1 MLSMKKLFK
10 IGLMICLSLVT
21 TSAFAASFF
30 NVDGIYYS
38 VTTGSDSIPTVA
50 VTYNRNS
57 SYGGNSTYNVSY
69 SGDIAIPTS
78 VVYNDTTYRVTSI
91 GSYAFYY
98 DRDVTSVTM
107 PEGMKDIGADAF
119 CYCQK
124 LKNVNIPSTVE
135 SINGYAFSN
144 CDSLKSVILPEKM
157 SSIGSNAFE
166 SCNKLETVILPD
178 SLSVILDYTFNGCS
192 NLREITLP
200 AKLKS
205 IGYSAFSGCSSLKKI
220 TALGVT
226 PPTITS
232 SYTLSGVPTNIFIYV
247 PKGSAQ
253 NYSAND
259 YWNDRVIIEGTAP
272 TKVEV
277 NVATAGDLGNQLLNK
292 VEYLDCI
299 NELTIT
305 GTLNSNDYYQI
316 KSSTPNL
323 IKIDMSGVKMA
334 ELPEDFFNGRTH
346 LREIILPATLTT
358 IGNNAM
364 RACRRLKSIVVP
376 DGVTSLG
383 SYAFYECDSLE
394 TAQLSQSLKT
404 IGTYAFANSEKLKS
418 IVIPDSVTSLGSYSF
433 YYCTGLTTAS
443 IGDGIKS
450 IANNAFCGCTGLKN
464 VKLPQYLTG
473 INYYAFRYCN
483 NLQSIEFPN
492 SLQWIGDQAFFGCT
506 SLTEVTLPAK
516 LSEVERAFENCSGI
530 KKMTCLASVP
540 PVSIDSYNIMYG
552 VDKSGVVLYV
562 PSWAANEYKL
572 ATGWNQFSTI
582 TGIDVEED
590 IFVYSGTNL
599 MIETGRCPKHNPNVT
614 IYGGG
619 AMEVGENNT
628 LAINNYNQYLNITC
642 NNSAQTKTGSRII
655 SNSPSVTADTV
666 KLSLNLTYNNYNNN
680 TNRWTFISLPFD
692 CYVKDITTDNDVR
705 FAIRRYDGENRASV
719 SGETSWKDMTSG
731 MMLNAGEGYIVQLES
746 NGTIHFQAADNV
758 NKNKIFTNSEISH
771 ALNEYDSEYA
781 HNRSW
786 NFIGN
791 PYGTYYDIRFLNY
804 DSPLTVY
811 NGNGYTAYS
820 PLDDAYILSP
830 MEGFFVQKPAGESA
844 ITFNPD
850 GRQIDTAVRDL
861 TAATTMSMTTSGLSR
876 KLYDLTLTDADGA
889 KDMTR
894 VVLNQEMTMDYD
906 MSCDASKFM
915 SENASA
921 SQLYTHYNSVQ
932 YAINERPMSD
942 GNINLGYYV
951 GKDGEYTISLSR
963 ATSNKA
969 LYLIDKKTN
978 SSTRLDIV
986 GNYTFTAEAGSD
998 DSRFVLSFN
1007 DISGIEDV
1015 ENIDS
1020 SVIGGNSSIIVKTE
1034 IGREV
1039 KVYNI
1044 SGQMVTF
1051 ATANDTETI
1060 MNVAPGCYVVTV
1072 GQNVYKTIVQ

>member
-1 MLSMKKLFK
+1 MKKLFK

-50 VTYNRNS
+50 VTYNQNYSSGS
-57 SYGGNSTYNVSY
+57 SYSSY
-69 SGDIAIPTS
+69 SGDITIPAS
-78 VVYNDTTYRVTSI
+78 VVYNGTTYSVTSI
-91 GSYAFYY
+91 GSYAFSY
-98 DRDVTSVTM
+98 DSNVTSVAM
-107 PEGMKDIGADAF
+107 PEGLKKIHNYAF
-119 CYCQK
+119 RDCDK
-124 LKNVNIPSTVE
+124 LKDMDFPSTIE
-135 SINGYAFSN
+135 SISNYAFYD

-157 SSIGSNAFE
+157 SSIGTYAFGG
-166 SCNKLETVILPD
+166 CGKLETVLLPD
-178 SLSVILDYTFNGCS
+178 SLSVISEYTFTSCP
-192 NLREITLP
+192 NLQEITLP

-205 IGYSAFSGCSSLKKI
+205 IGDYAFYNCYSLKKI

-226 PPTITS
+226 PPTIAS
-232 SYTLSGVPTNIFIYV
+232 NTLSGVPANIFIYV

-323 IKIDMSGVKMA
+323 IKIDMSGVKMTA
-334 ELPEDFFNGRTH
+334 LPEDFFNGRVR

-358 IGNNAM
+358 IGKNAM

-383 SYAFYECDSLE
+383 DYAFYECDSLE
-394 TAQLSQSLKT
+394 TAQLSRSLKT
-404 IGTYAFANSEKLKS
+404 IGTYAFAYSEKLKS

-433 YYCTGLTTAS
+433 YCCTGLTTAS

-464 VKLPQYLTG
+464 VKLPQYLTTIG
-473 INYYAFRYCN
+473 SYAFGGCSKLATIEFPCTLTSLGDYAFR
-483 NLQSIEFPN
+483 
-492 SLQWIGDQAFFGCT
+492 DCT
-506 SLTEVTLPAK
+506 GLTEVALPAK
-516 LSEVERAFENCSGI
+516 LQTESRSFYNCYNI
-530 KKMTCLASVP
+530 KKMTSLASVP
-540 PVSIDSYNIMYG
+540 PSCYYYNNTYYNIMYG

-562 PSWAANEYKL
+562 PSWATNEYKL
-572 ATGWNQFSTI
+572 AKGWNEFSTI

-590 IFVYSGTNL
+590 IFIYSGTNL

-642 NNSAQTKTGSRII
+642 NNNAQTKTGSRII
-655 SNSPSVTADTV
+655 SNSQSVTADTV
-666 KLSLNLTYNNYNNN
+666 KLSLNLTYNNTTNN

-746 NGTIHFQAADNV
+746 NGTIHFQAADNT

-861 TAATTMSMTTSGLSR
+861 TAATTMSMTTSDLSR

-932 YAINERPMSD
+932 YAINELPMSD

-1072 GQNVYKTIVQ
+1072 GQNVYKTIVR